1 MDLSTP
7 QIALLCLI
15 IAVVALLYSSV
26 GHAGASGYLAAMALF
41 GIAPAIMK
49 PSALILNILVASI
62 GTWQFARVGSVRW
75 RLLAPFAAGS
85 IPMAFLGGTI
95 SLSATNYR
103 VILGVLLIYAAWR
116 LAAKMPASE
125 EVIPMRHWGLGVA
138 IGAGVGF
145 LAGLVG
151 VGGGIFLSPLLLL
164 RRWATARE
172 TAGVSV
178 AFILVNSV
186 SGLLGHV
193 SVVRSIPTV
202 VPVFAACAMAGGLI
216 GSTLGAR
223 YLSFRSLRYLLAL
236 VLAIAGSKL
245 VLP

>member
-1 MDLSTP
+1 MDLSTS

-41 GIAPAIMK
+41 AIPPAIMK

-75 RLLAPFAAGS
+75 RLLAPFVAGS

-95 SLSATNYR
+95 SLSATSYR
-103 VILGVLLIYAAWR
+103 LILGVLLIYGAWR
-116 LAAKMPASE
+116 LAAKVPKVE
-125 EVIPMRHWGLGVA
+125 EVVAMRHWGLGVA

-186 SGLLGHV
+186 AGLLGHMSTV
-193 SVVRSIPTV
+193 MTIPTV
-202 VPVFAACAMAGGLI
+202 VPVLAACAMAGGI
-216 GSTLGAR
+216 AGSTLGAR

-236 VLAIAGSKL
+236 VLAIAGTKL
-245 VLP
+245 VIP

>member
-1 MDLSTP
+1 MDLSTSHF
-7 QIALLCLI
+7 ALLCLI
-15 IAVVALLYSSV
+15 IVLVALLYSSV

-41 GIAPAIMK
+41 AVPPAIMK

-62 GTWQFARVGSVRW
+62 GTWQFARVHSIRW

-95 SLSATNYR
+95 SLSSTTYR
-103 VILGVLLIYAAWR
+103 AILGVLLIYGAWR
-116 LAAKMPASE
+116 LAASVPKSE
-125 EVIPMRHWGLGVA
+125 EVVPMRHWGIGVA
-138 IGAGVGF
+138 LGAGVGF
-145 LAGLVG
+145 IAGLVG

-172 TAGVSV
+172 TAGISV

-186 SGLLGHV
+186 AGLLGHV
-193 SVVRSIPTV
+193 SVVKSVPTV
-202 VPVFAACAMAGGLI
+202 VPILAACAMAGGI
-216 GSTLGAR
+216 AGSTLGAR
-223 YLSFRSLRYLLAL
+223 YFSFRSLRYLLAL
-236 VLAIAGSKL
+236 VLAIAGAKL

>member
-1 MDLSTP
+1 MDLSTS
-7 QIALLCLI
+7 QFALLCLI

-41 GIAPAIMK
+41 AIPPAIMK

-62 GTWQFARVGSVRW
+62 GTWQFSRVGSVRW
-75 RLLAPFAAGS
+75 KLLVPFAAGS

-95 SLSATNYR
+95 SLSATDYR
-103 VILGVLLIYAAWR
+103 VILGILLIYAAWR

-125 EVIPMRHWGLGVA
+125 EVVPMRHWALGVA
-138 IGAGVGF
+138 IGAGIGF

-186 SGLLGHV
+186 AGLLGHI
-193 SVVRSIPTV
+193 STVRTIPTV
-202 VPVFAACAMAGGLI
+202 VPVLAACAMAGGI
-216 GSTLGAR
+216 AGSTLGAR

-236 VLAIAGSKL
+236 VLAIAGAKL
-245 VLP
+245 VIP

>member
-1 MDLSTP
+1 MDLGTS

-15 IAVVALLYSSV
+15 IVLVALLYSSV

-41 GIAPAIMK
+41 AVPPAIMK

-62 GTWQFARVGSVRW
+62 GTFQFARVHAVRW
-75 RLLAPFAAGS
+75 RLLAPFAVGS
-85 IPMAFLGGTI
+85 IPMAFLGGSI
-95 SLSATNYR
+95 SLSATSYR
-103 VILGVLLIYAAWR
+103 IVLGVLLIYGAWR
-116 LAAKMPASE
+116 LAATVPASE
-125 EVIPMRHWGLGVA
+125 VVVPMRHWGIGVA
-138 IGAGVGF
+138 LGAAVGF
-145 LAGLVG
+145 VAGLVG

-186 SGLLGHV
+186 AGLLGHV
-193 SVVRSIPTV
+193 SAVKTIPTV
-202 VPVFAACAMAGGLI
+202 VPVFAACAMAGGLA

-223 YLSFRSLRYLLAL
+223 HLSFRSLRYLLAS
-236 VLAIAGSKL
+236 VLAIAGLKL
-245 VLP
+245 VVS